1 MPRAADAPNLLPGPL
16 TFRLT
21 RPLRILLTDPGKPS
35 GPKCPPPRI
44 GLALSGGGFRAAL
57 FHLGVI
63 RRLEELGVMK
73 HVQTISAV
81 SGGAIIAAYYAVEM
95 EKRLRKRADELSDDT
110 SIDAVRLNIFDD
122 IATCFFRG
130 LDHNMRSRA
139 LVFMPFYHP
148 VLFIKALFCPS
159 FSRSDIMQQEYDEW
173 FYRKATLDHLP
184 SVTWSSPKG
193 MSDAHPRT
201 GPKVILNTTSL
212 LNGERRSFA
221 REPVV
226 GLRELH
232 RVNRNVIPIS
242 RVVGASSGVPGVF
255 PPTVVN
261 GDQLVD
267 GGVSDNQGT
276 DALIEEF
283 TCQDRNQAGNT
294 QDGRADVLLVSDAS
308 GQMEPVHRVRTR
320 AFPVLN
326 RTASILQFQ
335 LRKKTIR
342 YLRCWENEDS
352 TSKRE
357 FAFVHLLLNLKDR
370 ERSTPGD
377 EKTQDYRDRS
387 GHDGQIPRVPTE
399 YIAPLS
405 KIRTDLDQFNFIER
419 ECLMYH
425 GYTLIDAQ
433 IRKHCCALKNWI
445 ECNSGQGGWPAYR
458 RPPLFCER
466 PEDHTDVEPCAGESR
481 RRRRVQEV
489 LRLGAKSLFLVRSV
503 RRHWNEV
510 WTCRT
515 VAACLLLAVTIGMAA
530 CVLYRAIT
538 HLLCEITGWCDGTG
552 AMPIWMGDYILI
564 RGLVGA
570 GLLVLV
576 PYFVLWATFEDMRE
590 MVKEWDARDYRDLTS
605 KDPRT
610 NWCLRRSPGER
621 DGS

>member
-1 MPRAADAPNLLPGPL
+1 M
-16 TFRLT
+16 
-21 RPLRILLTDPGKPS
+21 TDQGKPC
-35 GPKCPPPRI
+35 GPSCPPPRI

-81 SGGAIIAAYYAVEM
+81 SGGAFIAAYYAVEM
-95 EKRLRKRADELSDDT
+95 EKRLRKRADALSDSA
-110 SIDAVRLNIFDD
+110 SIDAARLGIFAE
-122 IATCFFRG
+122 IATCFVRG

-148 VLFIKALFCPS
+148 VLFIKALFRRD
-159 FSRSDIMQQEYDEW
+159 FSRSDIMQREYDKW
-173 FYRKATLDHLP
+173 FYRRATLDHFP
-184 SVTWSSPKG
+184 SVTWSTPKE

-201 GPKVILNTTSL
+201 GPKVVLNTTSL
-212 LNGERRSFA
+212 LDGERRAFA

-232 RVNRNVIPIS
+232 RVNRNAIPIS

-255 PPTVVN
+255 PPTVVY
-261 GDQLVD
+261 GDRLVD

-283 TCQDRNQAGNT
+283 YEQGRDQTGNKPPC
-294 QDGRADVLLVSDAS
+294 RSDVLLVSDAS
-308 GQMEPVHRVRTR
+308 GQMEPVHRVRRR
-320 AFPVLN
+320 AFHILN

-370 ERSTPGD
+370 DGAAPGNEDAQRCTNRSSRHGAV
-377 EKTQDYRDRS
+377 
-387 GHDGQIPRVPTE
+387 PRVPTE

-405 KIRTDLDQFNFIER
+405 KIRTDLDQFNPIER

-433 IRKHCCALKNWI
+433 IRKHCCALKKWI
-445 ECNSGQGGWPAYR
+445 ERNSGQDGWPAYR
-458 RPPLFCER
+458 RPALFCER
-466 PEDHTDVEPCAGESR
+466 PEDHTEVEPCAGEGR

-489 LRLGAKSLFLVRSV
+489 LRLGAESLFLVRSV

-510 WTCRT
+510 WTSRT
-515 VAACLLLAVTIGMAA
+515 VAACLLLAVTIAMAA
-530 CVLYRAIT
+530 CVLYRVIT
-538 HLLCEITGWCDGTG
+538 HQLCEITGWCDGIG

-590 MVKEWDARDYRDLTS
+590 LVKEWDARDYRDLTA

-610 NWCLRRSPGER
+610 NWCLHRPPGER